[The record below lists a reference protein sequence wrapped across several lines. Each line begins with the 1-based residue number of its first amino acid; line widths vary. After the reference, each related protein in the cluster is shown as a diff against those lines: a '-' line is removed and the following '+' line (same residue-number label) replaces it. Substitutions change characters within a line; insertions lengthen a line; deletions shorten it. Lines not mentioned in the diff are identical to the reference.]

1 MSSRE
6 PRIGLF
12 GLLGSGNLGNDGSLE
27 AVLDY
32 LKADHPDAVIDAFCG
47 GPDIVQ
53 ARYRITATPMHWYR
67 SEYQTASGLK
77 SIVFKGFGK
86 LVDVFR
92 TAAWVRGQDVVIVPG
107 MGVLEA
113 TLPLRPWGFPYSLL
127 LLCASGRLTGT
138 KIALVSVGSSY
149 ITHRVTRVLVRLA
162 AGFATYRSYRD
173 EGSREAMRAMGVDVS
188 ADKVYPDLAFALPVP
203 TDVVPATGT
212 VGVGVMAYY
221 GGNDDRAEG
230 EKIYATYLG
239 KIKQFVRW
247 LVENDRPVRLFIGD
261 QVDNEVVEAIIAD
274 AGQERVSAA
283 SASTL
288 DELMRE
294 MAAVDTIIATRYHN
308 VLCALKL
315 SKPTIS
321 IGYAVKNDVLMTEM
335 GLADYCQQIREF
347 DVDVLI
353 KQFTELEGKGTE
365 VRRAMDDQNAAAAL
379 ELDGQFAVLSETV
392 IALSPIQKEL
402 R

>member
-1 MSSRE
+1 LSARE
-6 PRIGLF
+6 PRVGLF

-47 GPDIVQ
+47 GPDIVRK
-53 ARYRITATPMHWYR
+53 RYRITATPMHWYR
-67 SEYQTASGLK
+67 SEYQTASGMKAVAL
-77 SIVFKGFGK
+77 KGFGK
-86 LVDVFR
+86 LVDVVR
-92 TAAWVRGQDVVIVPG
+92 TAAWVREQDVVIVPG

-127 LLCASGRLTGT
+127 LLCASGRLFGT

-149 ITHRVTRVLVRLA
+149 ITHRVTRALVRLA

-188 ADKVYPDLAFALPVP
+188 ADEVYPDLAFALPVP
-203 TDVVPATGT
+203 TDVPPATGT

-221 GGNDDRAEG
+221 GGNDDRAQG
-230 EKIYATYLG
+230 EQIYEAYLA

-247 LVENDRPVRLFIGD
+247 LVENDREVRLFIGD

-274 AGQERVSAA
+274 AGPERVSAA
-283 SASTL
+283 KASTL

-294 MAAVDTIIATRYHN
+294 MSAVDTIVATRYHN
-308 VLCALKL
+308 VLCSLKL

-321 IGYAVKNDVLMTEM
+321 IAYAVKNDVLMTEM
-335 GLADYCQQIREF
+335 GLTDYCQQIREL
-347 DVDVLI
+347 DVDLLI
-353 KQFTELEGKGTE
+353 KQFTDLEGKGTE
-365 VRRAMDDQNAAAAL
+365 VRRAMDEQNATAARH
-379 ELDGQFAVLSETV
+379 LDRQFAILSSTV
-392 IALSPIQKEL
+392 VPSTTTRKEL

>member
-92 TAAWVRGQDVVIVPG
+92 TAAWVRRQDVVIVPG

-221 GGNDDRAEG
+221 GGNDDRAQG
-230 EKIYATYLG
+230 EQIYATYLG

-347 DVDVLI
+347 DVDLLI

-365 VRRAMDDQNAAAAL
+365 VRRAMDERNVAAAL

>member
-1 MSSRE
+1 LSSRE